1 MAKIVDL
8 SVIQQEPLIFKM
20 PPDCETEIK
29 EFTVPGGKFLHSL
42 YLNYINYT
50 KIWTVK
56 KDIDDLERLEIM
68 KQIVIEILNLDKENG
83 QKLMWNLL
91 TII

>member
-29 EFTVPGGKFLHSL
+29 EFTVPGEISTQFVFKL
-42 YLNYINYT
+42 YKLYEDMNSR
-50 KIWTVK
+50 

-68 KQIVIEILNLDKENG
+68 KQ
-83 QKLMWNLL
+83 M
-91 TII
+91 